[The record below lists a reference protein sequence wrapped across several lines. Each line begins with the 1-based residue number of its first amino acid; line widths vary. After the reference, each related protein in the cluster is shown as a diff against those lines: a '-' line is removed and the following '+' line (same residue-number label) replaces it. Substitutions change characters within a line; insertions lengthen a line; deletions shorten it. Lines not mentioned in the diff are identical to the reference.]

1 MNRDFWQM
9 YRAITLMGYLSN
21 SKTLGEETLSRA
33 TLSPPSRTPV
43 GKSHDLCNLGSYEQI
58 LRADDQGRSP

>member
-21 SKTLGEETLSRA
+21 SKTLGEETLSTRPCY
-33 TLSPPSRTPV
+33 LSPPSRTPV

-58 LRADDQGRSP
+58 LRADD

>member
-21 SKTLGEETLSRA
+21 SKTLGEETLSTRPCYFVS
-33 TLSPPSRTPV
+33 TKQDTRGQVT
-43 GKSHDLCNLGSYEQI
+43 
-58 LRADDQGRSP
+58 